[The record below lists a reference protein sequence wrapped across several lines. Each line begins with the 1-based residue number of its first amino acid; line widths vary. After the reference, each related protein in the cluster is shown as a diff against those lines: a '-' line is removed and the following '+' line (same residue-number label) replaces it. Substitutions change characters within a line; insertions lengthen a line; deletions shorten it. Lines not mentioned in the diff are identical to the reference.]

1 MVVDFQILGEN
12 DVYFNFYNLGSILSY
27 SKSILL
33 GERNM
38 IKRVFKMERSQ
49 KNYLCLFIL

>member
-1 MVVDFQILGEN
+1 MAADSQILGEN
-12 DVYFNFYNLGSILSY
+12 DVHFNLHNLGSILSH

-38 IKRVFKMERSQ
+38 TKRVSKMERSQ
-49 KNYLCLFIL
+49 KNYSCLFIL